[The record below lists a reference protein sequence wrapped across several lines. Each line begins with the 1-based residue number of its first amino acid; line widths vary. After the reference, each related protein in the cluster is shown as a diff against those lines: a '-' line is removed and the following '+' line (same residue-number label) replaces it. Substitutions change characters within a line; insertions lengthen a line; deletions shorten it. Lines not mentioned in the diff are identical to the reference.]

1 MLYQCH
7 LSNGL
12 MSGSH
17 GDHIL
22 VKWSQL
28 TRCLLGEWLQGK
40 GSGYKGNGYKG
51 RGVVTKGVA
60 TRGVVTK
67 GVAQGTGSGYK
78 GRGVVTRGVVMSCA
92 LHSLVVW

>member
-51 RGVVTKGVA
+51 
-60 TRGVVTK
+60 
-67 GVAQGTGSGYK
+67 SGYK
-78 GRGVVTRGVVMSCA
+78 GSGSRDGEWLQGEWSCHV
-92 LHSLVVW
+92 LFIPW